1 MFLDDLKSYLVGKGI
16 AASRISREIMPDSPD
31 DAIGLFLWAHSTPRI
46 SDGSGTRY
54 VQIQCRA
61 VDPDDA
67 YAQAHALVPFLDSG
81 PDEEVIQLT
90 ESRWTIARIRSMP
103 KMLKIDSIGRAI
115 YYFEVSLFGDN
126 TP

>member
-16 AASRISREIMPDSPD
+16 PAAQIFRDTMPDLPD
-31 DAIGLFLWAHSTPRI
+31 NAIGLLLWSHSVPRI
-46 SDGSGTRY
+46 DDGSGTRY

-61 VDPDDA
+61 KDPDDA
-67 YAQAHALVPFLDSG
+67 YAQAHAIIPFLNSG
-81 PDEEVIQLT
+81 AEETVIRLT
-90 ESRWTIARIRSMP
+90 ASRWAIVRIRAMP
-103 KMLKIDSIGRAI
+103 KMLKVDTTGRTT